1 MLRGEGKAV
10 ASLNIRLLGGFAGHL
25 ASGEAVA
32 PIGRKA
38 QALLAYLALAPGTP
52 HTREK
57 LTALL
62 WSDRGEAQ
70 ARSSLRQALS
80 ELRKALAGADPPPL
94 ETKGEAVA
102 LAAGAVVVDTDVLER
117 LIAGGERP
125 SLESAVDLYRGDLLD
140 GFGVPDP
147 AFEDWL
153 RGERQRLREIAREA
167 MTRLLELQLA
177 DGTADG
183 ALATARRLL
192 GLDPLQ
198 EFAHRAIM
206 RLYADK
212 GERVLALKQYQAC
225 RELLRDELGVEPDG
239 ETERLYKEIRRE
251 DGTHKAL
258 SPADGGETAP
268 PEKPAIAVLPFDDL
282 SDDPEQEYFAD
293 GMTRALITE
302 LGRMPTLAVV
312 AAASMFA
319 YKGRRVSVAEVS
331 RDLGVRYVVEGG
343 IQKSGRRFRVTAQLT
358 DVETGQQ
365 VWGDRFDGDLGD
377 IFDIQDEVT
386 KQICGNLYLPL
397 LEHRLFKARHKPMTS
412 ADGYDLY
419 LRALYHIERPT
430 RAGLEE
436 ARRDCHRVLEIDP
449 DFALVYELLM
459 WTYLHEAWNGWVED
473 PEPALQAARQEAERG
488 VALSHK
494 DAYLRGS
501 LGFVAVFQG
510 DLGRGLEDLRTAVAQ
525 IAGDPVY
532 GALYGGAL
540 AFAGRTDEALAVL
553 AETERLSP
561 GYHVTRLFEG
571 DARFVTGRPEEAVAF
586 YEQFLT
592 VLPDFSYAL
601 LYLAACQ
608 VELGQLEAARET
620 VAKIRA
626 SSPDMTA
633 SYVGKLL
640 SARDPALVERLLGAL
655 ETAGLPAGA
664 AAG

>member
-1 MLRGEGKAV
+1 MLRGEGQTV
-10 ASLNIRLLGGFAGHL
+10 ASLNIRLLGGFEAHL
-25 ASGEAVA
+25 ASGAPIA

-52 HTREK
+52 HAREK

-94 ETKGEAVA
+94 ETEGEAVA
-102 LAAGAVVVDTDVLER
+102 LAADAVVVDVEVFGR
-117 LIAGGERP
+117 LIAGGECP
-125 SLESAVDLYRGDLLD
+125 SLESAVALYRGDLLD
-140 GFGVPDP
+140 GLIVPDP

-153 RGERQRLREIAREA
+153 RGERQQWRERARDA
-167 MTRLLELQLA
+167 MTRLLALQLA
-177 DGTADG
+177 DGEAEG
-183 ALATARRLL
+183 AFATARRLL

-198 EFAHRAIM
+198 EAAHRAIM
-206 RLYADK
+206 RLNADK
-212 GERVLALKQYQAC
+212 GERALALKQYQAC
-225 RELLRDELGVEPDG
+225 RDLLRDELGVEPDG
-239 ETERLYKEIRRE
+239 ETERLHEEIRRE
-251 DGTHKAL
+251 DGTDKVVSA
-258 SPADGGETAP
+258 PDGEQTAP
-268 PEKPAIAVLPFDDL
+268 PEKPAVAVLPFANL
-282 SDDPEQEYFAD
+282 SDDPEQAYFAD
-293 GMTRALITE
+293 GMTRVLITE
-302 LGRMPTLAVV
+302 LGRLPTLAVI

-319 YKGRRVSVAEVS
+319 YKDKRVSVAEVG
-331 RDLGVRYVVEGG
+331 RDLGARYVVEGSV
-343 IQKSGRRFRVTAQLT
+343 QKSGRRFRVTAQLT

-377 IFDIQDEVT
+377 IFEVQDELT

-397 LEHRLFKARHKPMTS
+397 LEYGSHKARHKPTTS

-430 RAGLEE
+430 PSGLEE
-436 ARRDCHRVLEIDP
+436 ARRACQRVLEIDP
-449 DFALVYELLM
+449 DFALAYELLM
-459 WTYLHEAWNGWVED
+459 WIHLHEAWNGWVED
-473 PEPALQAARQEAERG
+473 PEPALQAARQDAERG
-488 VALSHK
+488 VALDDK
-494 DAYLRGS
+494 DAFVRGA
-501 LGFVAVFQG
+501 LGFIEVLQG
-510 DLGRGLEDLRTAVAQ
+510 DVERGLRDLRAAVALS
-525 IAGDPVY
+525 DPVY
-532 GALYGGAL
+532 GALFGGAL
-540 AFAGRTDEALAVL
+540 AFAGQTDEALAVL

-571 DARFVTGRPEEAVAF
+571 DARFVTGRPEEAVSY

-608 VELGQLEAARET
+608 VELGQLDAARET

-633 SYVGKLL
+633 SYVRKLL
-640 SARDPALVERLLGAL
+640 RARDPALVERLLAAL
-655 ETAGLPAGA
+655 GTAGLPAGPA
-664 AAG
+664 AV

>member
-1 MLRGEGKAV
+1 M
-10 ASLNIRLLGGFAGHL
+10 ASLNIRLLGGFAADL
-25 ASGEAVA
+25 ASGAPVA

-38 QALLAYLALAPGTP
+38 QGLLAYLALAPGTP
-52 HTREK
+52 HAREK

-94 ETKGEAVA
+94 ETKGEAVT
-102 LAAGAVVVDTDVLER
+102 LAAGAVEVDVLIFEH
-117 LIAGGERP
+117 LMGGGERT
-125 SLESAVDLYRGDLLD
+125 SLEATVALYRGDLLD
-140 GFGVPDP
+140 GFAVPDP

-167 MTRLLELQLA
+167 MTRLMELQLA
-177 DGTADG
+177 AGEAES
-183 ALATARRLL
+183 AFATARRLL

-198 EFAHRAIM
+198 EAAHRALM
-206 RLYADK
+206 RLHADK
-212 GERVLALKQYQAC
+212 GERTLALQQYQAC

-239 ETERLYKEIRRE
+239 ETERLHEEIRRK
-251 DGTHKAL
+251 DGTDVA
-258 SPADGGETAP
+258 SSAPDGEQTAP
-268 PEKPAIAVLPFDDL
+268 PERPAVAVLPFENL

-302 LGRMPTLAVV
+302 LGRLPTLAVV
-312 AAASMFA
+312 AAASMLA

-331 RDLGVRYVVEGG
+331 RDLGARYVVEGG

-358 DVETGQQ
+358 DVDTGQQ
-365 VWGDRFDGDLGD
+365 IWGDRFDGDLGD
-377 IFDIQDEVT
+377 IFDVQDELT

-397 LEHRLFKARHKPMTS
+397 LEHRWFKARHKPTTS

-419 LRALYHIERPT
+419 LRALYHVERPT
-430 RAGLEE
+430 RAGIEE
-436 ARRDCHRVLEIDP
+436 ARRDCRRVLEIDP

-459 WTYLHEAWNGWVED
+459 WFHLHEAWNGWVED
-473 PEPALQAARQEAERG
+473 PVPVLQAARQEAERG
-488 VALSHK
+488 VALSDTH
-494 DAYLRGS
+494 AYLRGA
-501 LGFVAVFQG
+501 LGFIAVFLG
-510 DLGRGLEDLRTAVAQ
+510 DVERGLEDLRTAVALVPSD
-525 IAGDPVY
+525 AAY

-540 AFAGRTDEALAVL
+540 AFVGQTDEALAVL

-571 DARFVTGRPEEAVAF
+571 DARFVAGRPEEALPY
-586 YEQFLT
+586 YEKFLT
-592 VLPDFSYAL
+592 VLPNFSYAR

-608 VELGQLEAARET
+608 VELGQLDAARET

-633 SYVGKLL
+633 SYVRKLL
-640 SARDPALVERLLGAL
+640 RARDPALVERLLGAL
-655 ETAGLPAGA
+655 ETAGLRAGTVPD
-664 AAG
+664 